1 MSEHIERIPIL
12 ALGDVLLVSIQVD
25 LHDRLALELQ
35 DSLTERI
42 ARSGASGVIIDISL
56 LDTVDS
62 FMARMLANLA
72 SMARLLD
79 ADVVLAGMQPA
90 VAMTLVE
97 LGLSL
102 PGIRTALNVDRGFAA
117 LRPSPGAGSGQGRAD
132 AKGL

>member
-1 MSEHIERIPIL
+1 MQRIPIL
-12 ALGDVLLVSIQVD
+12 ALGDILLVSIPVD

-35 DSLTERI
+35 DDLTERI
-42 ARSGASGVIIDISL
+42 ARTGATGVVIDISV

-72 SMARLLD
+72 STARLLD
-79 ADVVLAGMQPA
+79 ATAVLAGMQPA

-102 PGIRTALNVDRGFAA
+102 SGIGTALNVDAGLRA
-117 LRPSPGAGSGQGRAD
+117 LRTGHGGRSRPSDAPGV
-132 AKGL
+132 

>member
-42 ARSGASGVIIDISL
+42 AQSGASGVIIDISL

-79 ADVVLAGMQPA
+79 AEVVLAGMQPA

-102 PGIRTALNVDRGFAA
+102 PGIRTALNVDSGLAA
-117 LRPSPGAGSGQGRAD
+117 LRPSPGAGSGRGQAD
-132 AKGL
+132 ARGL

>member
-1 MSEHIERIPIL
+1 MSGHIERIPIL

-42 ARSGASGVIIDISL
+42 AESGASGVIIDISL

-102 PGIRTALNVDRGFAA
+102 PGIRTALNVDSGLAA
-117 LRPSPGAGSGQGRAD
+117 LRPSPGAGSGRGQAD
-132 AKGL
+132 ARGL

>member
-1 MSEHIERIPIL
+1 MEQIPIL

-25 LHDRLALELQ
+25 LHDRLALQLQ
-35 DSLTERI
+35 DDLTERI
-42 ARSGASGVIIDISL
+42 ARTGATGVIIDISI

-62 FMARMLANLA
+62 FMARILANLA

-79 ADVVLAGMQPA
+79 AEAVLAGMQPA

-102 PGIRTALNVDRGFAA
+102 PGIRTALNVDAGLRA
-117 LRPSPGAGSGQGRAD
+117 LGASTDRRLGTGD
-132 AKGL
+132 ATGL

>member
-12 ALGDVLLVSIQVD
+12 ALGDVLLVSVQVD

-42 ARSGASGVIIDISL
+42 AQSGASGVIIDISL

-102 PGIRTALNVDRGFAA
+102 PGIRTALNVDSGLAA
-117 LRPSPGAGSGQGRAD
+117 LRPSPGAGRGRGQAD
-132 AKGL
+132 ARGL

>member
-1 MSEHIERIPIL
+1 MEQIPIL

-25 LHDRLALELQ
+25 LHDRLALQLQ
-35 DSLTERI
+35 DDLTERI
-42 ARSGASGVIIDISL
+42 ARTGATGVIIDISI

-62 FMARMLANLA
+62 FMARILADVV

-79 ADVVLAGMQPA
+79 AEAVLAGMQPA

-102 PGIRTALNVDRGFAA
+102 PGIRTALNVDAGLRA
-117 LRPSPGAGSGQGRAD
+117 LGASADRRLGSRD
-132 AKGL
+132 ATGL

>member
-1 MSEHIERIPIL
+1 MERIPIL

-25 LHDRLALELQ
+25 LHDRVALELQ
-35 DSLTERI
+35 DDLTERI
-42 ARSGASGVIIDISL
+42 ARTGATGVIVDISV

-62 FMARMLANLA
+62 FMARMLANLV

-79 ADVVLAGMQPA
+79 ADAVIAGMQPA

-102 PGIRTALNVDRGFAA
+102 SGIRTALNLDAGLRA
-117 LRPSPGAGSGQGRAD
+117 LGATDGGRVRRPD
-132 AKGL
+132 ATGL

>member
-1 MSEHIERIPIL
+1 MERIPIL

-35 DSLTERI
+35 DDLTERI
-42 ARSGASGVIIDISL
+42 SRTGATGVIIDISV

-62 FMARMLANLA
+62 FMARMLANLV

-79 ADVVLAGMQPA
+79 ADTVLVGMQPA

-97 LGLSL
+97 LGLSF
-102 PGIRTALNVDRGFAA
+102 PGIRTALNVDAGLRALLASPDPALAPPDAA
-117 LRPSPGAGSGQGRAD
+117 
-132 AKGL
+132 GL